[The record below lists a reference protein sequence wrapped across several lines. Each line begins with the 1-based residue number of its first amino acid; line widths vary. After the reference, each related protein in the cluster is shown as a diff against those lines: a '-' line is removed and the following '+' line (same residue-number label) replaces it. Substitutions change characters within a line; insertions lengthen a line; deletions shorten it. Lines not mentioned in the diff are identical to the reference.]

1 MKTFNLTFATALL
14 LSSVRSANCPFGFMH
29 SIVGAGPSAE
39 STGLIEMDI
48 DIQPKREQGIK
59 KE

>member
-1 MKTFNLTFATALL
+1 M
-14 LSSVRSANCPFGFMH
+14 
-29 SIVGAGPSAE
+29 VGLGPSAE

-48 DIQPKREQGIK
+48 DILSREKGIK

>member
-1 MKTFNLTFATALL
+1 MKTLNIASALL
-14 LSSVRSANCPFGFMH
+14 LSSVNSASCPFGFLH
-29 SIVGAGPSAE
+29 QTIGVGPSAE

-48 DIQPKREQGIK
+48 DILSTDKGIK

>member
-1 MKTFNLTFATALL
+1 MKTLNIVTALL
-14 LSSVRSANCPFGFMH
+14 LSSVSSASCPFGFMH
-29 SIVGAGPSAE
+29 QMVGLGPSAE

-48 DIQPKREQGIK
+48 DILSREKGIK

>member
-1 MKTFNLTFATALL
+1 MKALNIVTALL
-14 LSSVRSANCPFGFMH
+14 LSSVSSASCPFGFMH
-29 SIVGAGPSAE
+29 QMVGLGPSAE

-48 DIQPKREQGIK
+48 DILSREKGIK